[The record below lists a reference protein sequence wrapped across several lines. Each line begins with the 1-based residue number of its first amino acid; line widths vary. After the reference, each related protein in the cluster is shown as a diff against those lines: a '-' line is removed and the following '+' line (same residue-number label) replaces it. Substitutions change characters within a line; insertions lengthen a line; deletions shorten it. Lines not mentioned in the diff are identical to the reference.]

1 MAYPAHPLLG
11 DNPTMKTRPIAAL
24 LIAIAILVSCFV
36 GFRLLSSRAVDDAP
50 TPAATKPVPL
60 ATQPPLPLGAR
71 QIETAHYLIHSSA
84 TEEQTA
90 RVAEAVEA
98 LHAAYTR
105 FFAGTPGMQ
114 SNSTKLQLVLYKD
127 QAEFKAH
134 NRSSPWAEAYYLPP
148 RSHAYYGDGDNPI
161 HWMTHE
167 ATHQLNREVAHLRKT
182 KWIDEGLADYFGS
195 SWIANGELTPGSIDP
210 ATYPIW
216 WLPQL
221 SLTGNLQDDIAAGRI
236 IPLRAVVSGKGGPD
250 VNRNVNLYYIEYW
263 SLTHFLFH
271 YQEGKYAAQYRQL
284 IATDGT
290 LENFERLIGP
300 MDRIQ
305 AEWYAYLQAV
315 AKTTQPAPARAVMRI
330 VPRPGSDVVPVD

>member
-1 MAYPAHPLLG
+1 
-11 DNPTMKTRPIAAL
+11 MKTRRIVSF
-24 LIAIAILVSCFV
+24 LIAMALTAACFA
-36 GFRLLSSRAVDDAP
+36 GFRFVSSRTANNLP
-50 TPAATKPVPL
+50 QAATVEPNPPSS
-60 ATQPPLPLGAR
+60 QPPLPPGAR

-114 SNSTKLQLVLYKD
+114 SNPAKLQLVLYKD

-167 ATHQLNREVAHLRKT
+167 ATHQLNREVAHFRKT

-195 SWIANGELTPGSIDP
+195 SWIADGELTPGSIDP

-216 WLPQL
+216 WLPRL
-221 SLTGNLQDDIAAGRI
+221 SLTGNLQDDIATGRI
-236 IPLRAVVSGKGGPD
+236 IPLRAIVSGKGGPD
-250 VNRNVNLYYIEYW
+250 INRNVNLYYIEYW

-300 MDRIQ
+300 IDRIQ
-305 AEWYAYLQAV
+305 AEWYAYLQTV
-315 AKTTQPAPARAVMRI
+315 AKATQPAPARAVMRI
-330 VPRPGSDVVPVD
+330 VPRPGSDVAPLD